1 MDGAI
6 TGDKTMRKD
15 NFFDYVGFVIVA
27 VVVGL
32 LLMIDI
38 TGGF

>member
-1 MDGAI
+1 
-6 TGDKTMRKD
+6 MRKD